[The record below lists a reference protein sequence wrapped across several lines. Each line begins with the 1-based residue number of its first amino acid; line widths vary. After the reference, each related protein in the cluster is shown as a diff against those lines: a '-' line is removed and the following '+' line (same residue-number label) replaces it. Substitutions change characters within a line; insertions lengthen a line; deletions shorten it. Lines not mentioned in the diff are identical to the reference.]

1 MTNRLSTYV
10 IMLIVSLTFLASCL
24 DSSTNNTEIPS
35 SFNLSLNV
43 QGMGTDQFDGQN
55 TIALETVKFTLGN
68 LELTRENDENIT
80 FGQNLLV
87 AEFTSDNTD
96 DETIGT
102 GGVAG
107 GIYNGFIFEM
117 LPPDGSGQITDSDLI
132 EFNDDGEV
140 AEAFS
145 VFISGTF
152 NDEPFEYRTSAELE
166 LDLTFE
172 QMVDMPEVSGNM
184 TVRLLPQTN
193 NWFRDEDSRLIN
205 PNDANE
211 TETEQ
216 INENLVQSF
225 SVNVVVFND
234 AVLL

>member
-1 MTNRLSTYV
+1 M
-10 IMLIVSLTFLASCL
+10 ASCL

-55 TIALETVKFTLGN
+55 SISVETVKFTLGD
-68 LELTRENDENIT
+68 LELKLENDENIT
-80 FGQNLLV
+80 FAQNLLL
-87 AEFTSDNTD
+87 AEFTSDDTD
-96 DETIGT
+96 DVTIGT
-102 GGVAG
+102 GGIAG
-107 GIYNGFIFEM
+107 GIYSGFNFAMI
-117 LPPDGSGQITDSDLI
+117 PPDGSGQITDSDLI

-140 AEAFS
+140 SEAFS
-145 VFISGTF
+145 IFISGTY
-152 NDEPFEYRTSAELE
+152 NDEPFEYRTSSELQ

-172 QMVDMPEVSGNM
+172 QMVDMPEFSGNM

-193 NWFRDEDSRLIN
+193 SWFRDEDSRLIN

-211 TETEQ
+211 TQTEQ

-225 SVNVVVFND
+225 AVDVVVFND

>member
-1 MTNRLSTYV
+1 MTNRLFSYV
-10 IMLIVSLTFLASCL
+10 ILLFISLTFLVSCL
-24 DSSTNNTEIPS
+24 DSSTNDTEIPS

-55 TIALETVKFTLGN
+55 TIAVETVKFTLGN
-68 LELTRENDENIT
+68 LELKRENEENVT
-80 FGQNLLV
+80 FGQNILL
-87 AEFTSDNTD
+87 AEFTSDNTN

-107 GIYNGFIFEM
+107 GIYSGFIFEM
-117 LPPDGSGQITDSDLI
+117 LPPDGSGRITDSDLI

-140 AEAFS
+140 SEAFS

-152 NDEPFEYRTSAELE
+152 NDEPFEFRTSAELE
-166 LDLTFE
+166 LDLGFD

-193 NWFRDEDSRLIN
+193 SWFRDEESRLIN
-205 PNDANE
+205 PNEASE
-211 TETEQ
+211 TQTSQ

-225 SVNVVVFND
+225 TVNVVVFND